1 MQEVD
6 TLSKY
11 GQSFQSKVISAL
23 LTDGRFLDSISE
35 ITTTKFFESEANK
48 WIVGEVLDYHKE
60 YRKTPTL
67 DVFKVQLSKM
77 DNDVLKKTIVDQ
89 LKHIFTQVG
98 NVDLDYIKNEFTDFC
113 KNQNLKQVIL
123 QSVDLLKAGSYD
135 RIKDLVD
142 KAMKVGI
149 ENDLGHDYLLDFD
162 SRSTDEKR
170 DTVLTDWK
178 PINDLMDGGLGPGE
192 LGVVV
197 APSGVGKTWILTA
210 LGASAVRQ
218 GLSVVHYTMELSEHY
233 VGARYDTVFTH
244 IPSAQLKQKT
254 EEVKQ
259 KIRGLRGKLLIKYYP
274 PKGVSVKKL
283 QAHIEKMIAAGNKPD
298 LIIVDYADLLLSHS
312 NKTDSTYA
320 EQGGV
325 YIDLRGMGGELKIP
339 VWTASQTNRS
349 AIDSEVI
356 EADKIA
362 DSYAKVMNADFI
374 MSWSRKSKD
383 KLNNTARAHIMKN
396 RFGQDG
402 ITFPCK
408 MDTNTGFIEVYE
420 GNTPDGILATKEAA
434 SGQLETK
441 QLLHKKYVEN
451 MGVFI
456 GLPYIYMNF
465 DVISNFI
472 TNII

>member
-1 MQEVD
+1 MQEID

-11 GQSFQSKVISAL
+11 GQSFQSKVVSAL
-23 LTDGRFLDSISE
+23 LTDGKFLDTISE
-35 ITTTKFFESEANK
+35 IATPKFFENDANK
-48 WIVGEVLDYHKE
+48 WIISEILNYHEE
-60 YRKTPTL
+60 YRKPPTL
-67 DVFKVQLSKM
+67 DVFKSQLSKV
-77 DNDVLKKTIVDQ
+77 DNEILKKTVVEQ
-89 LKHIFTQVG
+89 LRHVFTQVG

-113 KNQNLKQVIL
+113 KNQNLKNVIL
-123 QSVDLLKAGSYD
+123 TSVDLLKAGSYD

-142 KAMKVGI
+142 NAMKVGT
-149 ENDLGHDYLLDFD
+149 ETDLGLDYKEDFD
-162 SRSTDEKR
+162 DRMEDLKRSTVP
-170 DTVLTDWK
+170 TNWK

-210 LGASAVRQ
+210 IGADAVRQ
-218 GLSVVHYTMELSEHY
+218 GLSVVHYSMELSEHY
-233 VGARYDTVFTH
+233 VGARYDTVFTG
-244 IPSAQLKQKT
+244 IPSTELKDKK
-254 EEVKQ
+254 EEVKS
-259 KIRGLRGKLLIKYYP
+259 KIKSLSGKLLIKYFP

-283 QAHIEKMIAAGNKPD
+283 QQHIEKMIVTDNRPD

-325 YIDLRGMGGELKIP
+325 YIDLRGLSGELEIP

-383 KLNNTARAHIMKN
+383 KLNDTARAHIMKN
-396 RFGQDG
+396 RFGPDG

-408 MDTNTGFIEVYE
+408 MNTNTGYIEVYE
-420 GNTPDGILATKEAA
+420 GNSPDGVIAQKQAA

-441 QLLHKKYVEN
+441 KLLHKKYVEN
-451 MGVFI
+451 MG
-456 GLPYIYMNF
+456 
-465 DVISNFI
+465 
-472 TNII
+472 

>member
-1 MQEVD
+1 MQEQD
-6 TLSKY
+6 NLSKF
-11 GQSFQSKVISAL
+11 GNSFQSKVISSL
-23 LTDGRFLDSISE
+23 LTDEKFLDKLSE
-35 ITTTKFFESEANK
+35 VLSPKFFESDANK
-48 WIVGEVLDYHKE
+48 WIVDEIVDYHEE
-60 YRKTPTL
+60 YRKPPSM
-67 DVFKVQLSKM
+67 DVFKHKLAKL
-77 DNDVLKKTIVDQ
+77 DNDILKTTVVEQ
-89 LKHIFTQVG
+89 LRHVYTQIG
-98 NVDLDYIKNEFTDFC
+98 NVDLDYIKKEFTSFC
-113 KNQNLKQVIL
+113 RNQNLKNVIL
-123 QSVDLLKAGSYD
+123 QSVDLLKAGNFD

-142 KAMKVGI
+142 KAMKVGT
-149 ENDLGHDYLLDFD
+149 ETDLGHDYKDDFLSRMED
-162 SRSTDEKR
+162 VKRST
-170 DTVLTDWK
+170 VPSDWN

-218 GLSVVHYTMELSEHY
+218 GLSVVHYSMELSEHY
-233 VGARYDTVFTH
+233 VGARYDTVFSK
-244 IPSAQLKQKT
+244 IPSADIKDKRDIV
-254 EEVKQ
+254 EE
-259 KIRGLRGKLLIKYYP
+259 KIRGLKGRLMIKYFP
-274 PKGVSVKKL
+274 PKGVSSKKIA
-283 QAHIEKMIAAGNKPD
+283 QHIDKMIAADNKPD

-325 YIDLRGMGGELKIP
+325 YIDLRGLSGEYGIP

-356 EADKIA
+356 EADKIS

-396 RFGQDG
+396 RFGPDG

-408 MDTNTGFIEVYE
+408 MDTNTGFIEVYDGTSAE
-420 GNTPDGILATKEAA
+420 GMLSTKQAA
-434 SGQLETK
+434 SGENQRK

-451 MGVFI
+451 MGF
-456 GLPYIYMNF
+456 
-465 DVISNFI
+465 SKST
-472 TNII
+472 TNKESMGF

>member
-1 MQEVD
+1 MSEQID

-11 GQSFQSKVISAL
+11 GQSFQSKVVSAL
-23 LTDGRFLDSISE
+23 LTDNKFLDTISE
-35 ITTTKFFESEANK
+35 ITTAKFFENDANK
-48 WIVGEVLDYHKE
+48 WIINEILDYHTE
-60 YRKTPTL
+60 YRKPPTL
-67 DVFKVQLSKM
+67 DVFKSQLSKV
-77 DNDVLKKTIVDQ
+77 DNDILKKTVVDQ
-89 LKHIFTQVG
+89 LKHIYTQVG
-98 NVDLDYIKNEFTDFC
+98 NVDLDYIKNEFRNFC
-113 KNQNLKQVIL
+113 INQNLKNVIL
-123 QSVDLLKAGSYD
+123 QSVDLLQAGSYD

-142 KAMKVGI
+142 AAMKVGN
-149 ENDLGHDYLLDFD
+149 ETNLGMDYVLDYDERMQDLK
-162 SRSTDEKR
+162 RSTVPTRWE
-170 DTVLTDWK
+170 

-210 LGASAVRQ
+210 LGAEAVRN
-218 GLSVVHYTMELSEHY
+218 GLSVVHYSMELSEHY
-233 VGARYDTVFTH
+233 VGARYDTVFTQ
-244 IPSAQLKQKT
+244 IPSADLRDKQA
-254 EEVKQ
+254 EVKG
-259 KIRGLRGKLLIKYYP
+259 KITNLKGKLLIKYFP

-283 QAHIEKMIAAGNKPD
+283 QQHIEKMTTMGNKPD
-298 LIIVDYADLLLSHS
+298 LIIVDYADLLLSNS
-312 NKTDSTYA
+312 NKADSTYQ

-325 YIDLRGMGGELKIP
+325 YIDLRGMGGELEIP
-339 VWTASQTNRS
+339 IWTASQTNRS

-408 MDTNTGFIEVYE
+408 MDTNTGYIEVYD
-420 GNTPDGILATKEAA
+420 GTSPDGVIAQKEAA

-441 QLLHKKYVEN
+441 KLLHKKYVEN
-451 MGVFI
+451 MG
-456 GLPYIYMNF
+456 
-465 DVISNFI
+465 
-472 TNII
+472 